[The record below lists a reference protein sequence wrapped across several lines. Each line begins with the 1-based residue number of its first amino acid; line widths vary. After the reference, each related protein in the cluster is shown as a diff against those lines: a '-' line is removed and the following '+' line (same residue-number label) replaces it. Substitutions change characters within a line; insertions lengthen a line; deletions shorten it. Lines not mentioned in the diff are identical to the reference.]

1 MKKIFSIILILL
13 SFSVLFCGC
22 NDNSETETET
32 ETISVD
38 VSNYE
43 NFFEITLETVKKK
56 YLDLFEYY
64 IYYTDG
70 STEYKWAHEPP
81 SGKGI
86 KRVEKLTTRRT
97 EITIYFSVK
106 IKPKD
111 GIKCDNVKFMTN
123 IKSYTDNSSQQSE
136 VEVIVNGHDETVELG
151 SAKAIVGDNI
161 TFYLS
166 GYKVWFVSGKITKP
180 IEK

>member
-1 MKKIFSIILILL
+1 MKKIFSIVLILL

-32 ETISVD
+32 ISVD

-43 NFFEITLETVKKK
+43 NFFEITLEEVKKEYKGIGK
-56 YLDLFEYY
+56 YC
-64 IYYTDG
+64 IYYSDG
-70 STEYKWAHEPP
+70 SKEEKWAYAPP
-81 SGKGI
+81 SGEGI
-86 KRVEKLTTRRT
+86 MKVE
-97 EITIYFSVK
+97 TICRNDWWESTVYFSVK

-111 GIKCDNVKFMTN
+111 GIKCDNVKFMAEIRSHAN
-123 IKSYTDNSSQQSE
+123 TDPN
-136 VEVIVNGHDETVELG
+136 VEVIVNGYDETVELR
-151 SAKAIVGDNI
+151 SAKEIRMGRSAWVN
-161 TFYLS
+161 

>member
-1 MKKIFSIILILL
+1 MKKTFSIILILL

-22 NDNSETETET
+22 NDNSEIETET

-43 NFFEITLETVKKK
+43 NFFEITLEEVKK
-56 YLDLFEYY
+56 EYKTIGEY
-64 IYYTDG
+64 RIYYSDG
-70 STEYKWAHEPP
+70 SKEEKWAYAPP
-81 SGKGI
+81 SGEGI
-86 KRVEKLTTRRT
+86 MKVE
-97 EITIYFSVK
+97 TIRDRWWESTVYFSVK

-111 GIKCDNVKFMTN
+111 GIKCDNVKFMAEIRSHAN
-123 IKSYTDNSSQQSE
+123 TDPN
-136 VEVIVNGHDETVELG
+136 VEVIVNGYDETVELR
-151 SAKAIVGDNI
+151 SAKGIGYSQWGYVN
-161 TFYLS
+161 

>member
-22 NDNSETETET
+22 NDNPETET

-43 NFFEITLETVKKK
+43 NFFEITLETVKKEYK
-56 YLDLFEYY
+56 TISEYL
-64 IYYTDG
+64 IYYSDG
-70 STEYKWAHEPP
+70 STEYKWAHERPL
-81 SGKGI
+81 GEGI
-86 KRVEKLTTRRT
+86 MKVETISDRRWEST
-97 EITIYFSVK
+97 VYFSVK

-111 GIKCDNVKFMTN
+111 GIKCDNVKFM
-123 IKSYTDNSSQQSE
+123 SE
-136 VEVIVNGHDETVELG
+136 IISHAYPNPNVEVIVNGYDETVELG
-151 SAKAIVGDNI
+151 SAKGVGISQQAWVN
-161 TFYLS
+161 